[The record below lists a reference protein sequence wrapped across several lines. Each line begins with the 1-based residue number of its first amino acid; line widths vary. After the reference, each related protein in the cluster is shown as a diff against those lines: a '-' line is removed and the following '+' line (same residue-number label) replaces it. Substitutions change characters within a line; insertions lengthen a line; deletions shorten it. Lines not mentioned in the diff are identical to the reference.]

1 MQFEM
6 YEETETN
13 QSVRQEGVRGGK
25 RGDRARV
32 CVECEQPQTERRCL
46 LFSFTQ
52 RGWTDMFI
60 LQCPIS
66 ISYSFFFFLLLI
78 FIVLH
83 LLNSPNINKSDRVHI
98 SKTITPLQVN
108 LTFLHYSH
116 R

>member
-1 MQFEM
+1 MRLEM
-6 YEETETN
+6 YEETKTN
-13 QSVRQEGVRGGK
+13 QSVRQEGVCGGK

-66 ISYSFFFFLLLI
+66 FSHFILFFFLVI
-78 FIVLH
+78 DFYCF
-83 LLNSPNINKSDRVHI
+83 
-98 SKTITPLQVN
+98 
-108 LTFLHYSH
+108 TFT
-116 R
+116 